1 MKKQEKCTRN
11 LQELNNVEENKNE
24 FINSDDVAMLLVQL
38 YADYKH
44 YYGKSDNYA
53 KAVAIAIRM
62 LVD

>member
-1 MKKQEKCTRN
+1 MN
-11 LQELNNVEENKNE
+11 